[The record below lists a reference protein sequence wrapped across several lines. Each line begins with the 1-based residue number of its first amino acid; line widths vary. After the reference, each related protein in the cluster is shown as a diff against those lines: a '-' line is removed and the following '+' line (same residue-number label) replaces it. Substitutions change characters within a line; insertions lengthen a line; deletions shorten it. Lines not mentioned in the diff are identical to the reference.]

1 VTALADAPMRMN
13 SLSRDW
19 MRRLG
24 AVGAVLTFTILA
36 VSMLLRI
43 ATVFT
48 EDGRAISTLPPEVEN
63 AARLLHRVSASG
75 IALLTLCTAAL
86 CWRHRRSAGHA
97 IAPVAWIVV
106 STIVLSVIGP
116 LTPGYRVGL
125 ITVLN
130 VTVGMLM
137 LVAFWSLRDC
147 AAIEASEVF
156 RSPDRLGQLALVAF
170 LAHVA
175 TGAATSA
182 GEMHGIRWLAFLHLA
197 LLMPAM
203 ALIVAVTVAR
213 RSEQAASRSIAA
225 LVVLLVLQLAFGYS
239 LMKLDVRP
247 LWLAFLHG
255 LLSPL
260 LAIALVSLGFRHPV
274 GLAVSPRSK

>member
-1 VTALADAPMRMN
+1 MTALADAPMRMN

-274 GLAVSPRSK
+274 AFGDKPT

>member
-1 VTALADAPMRMN
+1 MTALADASMRMN

-19 MRRLG
+19 LRRLG
-24 AVGAVLTFTILA
+24 AVGTVLAFTILA

-63 AARLLHRVSASG
+63 AARLLHRVSASS
-75 IALLTLCTAAL
+75 IALLTLCAVVL

-97 IAPVAWIVV
+97 ITPVAWIVV

-137 LVAFWSLRDC
+137 LVAFWSLREC

-197 LLMPAM
+197 SLVPAI

-213 RSEQAASRSIAA
+213 RGEQAASRSIAA

-274 GLAVSPRSK
+274 AFGGKPT